1 MALAPGVV
9 TWSLYNLDFT
19 SVLWGTGNLCIMLVK
34 ESENANQDTVS
45 GKNVHPT
52 CSMRAIPETV
62 RNHLSSETDS
72 PLCLQLENAW
82 TVSSQMKNVP
92 RPIQRKKKFHFIL
105 ATVRRGWRKTQLID
119 LSTCCFESFVII
131 PLCSFWCLL
140 TFCWLILPHH
150 CWILLLLTSWQR
162 LPKLMC
168 EQQDNKPRDVYLYY
182 FEKIRQYKESKQ

>member
-1 MALAPGVV
+1 MRHWQPVYNVSERIWKCKPRHGV
-9 TWSLYNLDFT
+9 W
-19 SVLWGTGNLCIMLVK
+19 K
-34 ESENANQDTVS
+34 ECPPHMFYESHS
-45 GKNVHPT
+45 
-52 CSMRAIPETV
+52 
-62 RNHLSSETDS
+62 RNHKKLHLSSETDS
-72 PLCLQLENAW
+72 PLCLHAW

-131 PLCSFWCLL
+131 PLCSFWCFL

-168 EQQDNKPRDVYLYY
+168 EQQDNKPRDVYLDY
-182 FEKIRQYKESKQ
+182 FEKIWQYKESKQ